1 MRGTDEGSER
11 LFSYVD
17 LEGRVPKGHPLAAM
31 LEVGRVALSGP
42 SAELQQHESIRR
54 SYLGY

>member
-1 MRGTDEGSER
+1 
-11 LFSYVD
+11 
-17 LEGRVPKGHPLAAM
+17 
-31 LEVGRVALSGP
+31 VGRVALAGP